1 MENKKKITSC
11 LEDIKNGKLE
21 MDIDFSDDKGQKI
34 GKLKPV
40 VDSKVRD
47 NSEIV
52 KFITKL
58 RKYYKD
64 KFLTQFEATEERTKK
79 WLDAQIRERNDKI
92 LFMIETNDKK
102 MVGHMGVIFFEE
114 GNSTCELDNIAKDKD
129 CLMPRI
135 MTFATK
141 ALIDWL
147 RDFLKMEKIK
157 LRVFSDNLKAQELY
171 FRCGFSKT
179 QEIGLKKELTE
190 DGVKYVPVQGND
202 AENFDKTM
210 FILEL
215 KK

>member
-1 MENKKKITSC
+1 MANKKIISY
-11 LEDIKNGKLE
+11 LEDIKNGKLK
-21 MDIDFSDDKGQKI
+21 MDIDFFDDKGQKM

-40 VDSKVRD
+40 VDSKMRD

-79 WLDAQIRERNDKI
+79 WLDEQIRKRNDKLI
-92 LFMIETNDKK
+92 FMIETNDKQI
-102 MVGHMGVIFFEE
+102 VGHMGVIFFEE
-114 GNSTCELDNIAKDKD
+114 GNSICELDNIAKDKD
-129 CLMPRI
+129 CRIPRI
-135 MTFATK
+135 MTFAMKTF
-141 ALIDWL
+141 INWL
-147 RDFLKMEKIK
+147 HDFLKMEKIK

-179 QEIGLKKELTE
+179 QEIGLKKETTE
-190 DGVKYVPVQGND
+190 DGVKYVPIQEND
-202 AENFDKTM
+202 IQNFDRIM